1 MSEQELQQKEETP
14 APQASTP
21 EVITPIETQDPVRK
35 ITKYILVITALI
47 FIWYIIADRH
57 APWSDQARVQTYV
70 IPIVP
75 QVSGR
80 VTEVLV
86 KQDQIVAAGDDII

>member
-1 MSEQELQQKEETP
+1 MKYCNDCYWH
-14 APQASTP
+14 
-21 EVITPIETQDPVRK
+21 DPVRK
-35 ITKYILVITALI
+35 ITKYVLAITALI

-80 VTEVLV
+80 VIEVLV
-86 KQDQIVAAGDDII
+86 KQDQMPPERHTF